1 MVSQNLARKDV
12 MKNKEQITIK
22 SIKTLDTKIESY
34 FKKHNKIPQT
44 VYWIRKRKID
54 TKIHQL
60 GTFLYVMNKKWSN
73 LWWQSKR
80 GKIN

>member
-1 MVSQNLARKDV
+1 MVK
-12 MKNKEQITIK
+12 KNKEQITIK
-22 SIKTLDTKIESY
+22 SIKDIDIEIESY
-34 FKKHNKIPQT
+34 FKKNNKIPLT
-44 VYWIRKRKID
+44 VLWIRKRRID

-80 GKIN
+80 G

>member
-1 MVSQNLARKDV
+1 MDNTY
-12 MKNKEQITIK
+12 KNKEQITIK
-22 SIKTLDTKIESY
+22 SIKDIDIEIESY
-34 FKKHNKIPQT
+34 FKKNSKIPLT
-44 VYWIRKRKID
+44 VLWVKKRRID
-54 TKIHQL
+54 TNIHQL